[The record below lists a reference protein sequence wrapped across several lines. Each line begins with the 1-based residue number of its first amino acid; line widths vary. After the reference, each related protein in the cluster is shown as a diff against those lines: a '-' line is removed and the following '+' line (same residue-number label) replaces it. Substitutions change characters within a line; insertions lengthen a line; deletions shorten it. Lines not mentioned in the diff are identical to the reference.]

1 MEAQVPS
8 SPNMEWERE
17 GGRHR
22 GEEKGKGGLWRWL
35 RVSIGGG
42 FQGALDDAL
51 GDAIAQ
57 QRRTIISVLLVC
69 LLLNISI

>member
-1 MEAQVPS
+1 MEAQVAS
-8 SPNMEWERE
+8 SHNMEGERE

-51 GDAIAQ
+51 MPHIWFFTDVHW
-57 QRRTIISVLLVC
+57 SV
-69 LLLNISI
+69 NS